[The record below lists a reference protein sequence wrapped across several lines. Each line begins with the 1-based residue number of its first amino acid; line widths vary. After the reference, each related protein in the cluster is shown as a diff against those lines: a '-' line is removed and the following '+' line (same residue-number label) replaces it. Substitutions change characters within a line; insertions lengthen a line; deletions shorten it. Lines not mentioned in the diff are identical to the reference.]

1 MLTVRRSSY
10 QFKRRGKEVAL
21 VPSVPGEQLIL
32 SVVVQAVLSLLN
44 LPLLLL
50 PSLFSLR
57 GRGAVAEIRR
67 QT

>member
-32 SVVVQAVLSLLN
+32 SVVVQAVFKSAEFASAAPA
-44 LPLLLL
+44 LPFL
-50 PSLFSLR
+50 P
-57 GRGAVAEIRR
+57 
-67 QT
+67 